1 MLETLTTVTMCAE
14 RVGNSTLYVYQAM
27 TVVVLYGSDRA
38 GTLTRAL
45 YAPTWHNDRYDGE
58 ELHYHTT
65 TLLYVHAE
73 LYTVW
78 NRFRSATLAMR
89 YKGYCALPRRL

>member
-1 MLETLTTVTMCAE
+1 MLETLTTVTLCAE

-45 YAPTWHNDRYDGE
+45 YAPT
-58 ELHYHTT
+58 
-65 TLLYVHAE
+65 
-73 LYTVW
+73 
-78 NRFRSATLAMR
+78 
-89 YKGYCALPRRL
+89 